1 MDLEGI
7 EAFFTRGLSPLIS
20 TIIISAII
28 ALSLPLFL
36 HFYLYRSRTTTT
48 VPSFLLLGPSGAG
61 KTSLLTLLDRG
72 NPTPTH
78 TSQTPSTITCAL
90 PPTHRAASARFRSS
104 HDPTS
109 NAPQRFH
116 LTDTPGH
123 GKLRHFSLD
132 ALAQLPT
139 ALKGLIFVIDS
150 AALAAPSAG
159 AAAGGDVG
167 GVGAA
172 AAVAGGEGRGGGGG
186 GASTSSSLTEAAEY
200 LHDVLLVLQRRHTS
214 AKTSRGPA
222 ALPVLIAA
230 NKVDLFT
237 ALPASLVK
245 VALEREITRVRE
257 TRGKGLLDSG
267 VDMGG
272 EGQSE
277 EEERDW
283 LGGGEGD
290 FRLEMMEEC
299 DVFVK
304 VVSGCVLGTE
314 GEKEDVEEWWEWIA
328 ENM

>member
-1 MDLEGI
+1 MDLGGI
-7 EAFFTRGLSPLIS
+7 EAFFTRGLSPFIS
-20 TIIISAII
+20 TIVISAII

-61 KTSLLTLLDRG
+61 KTSLLTL
-72 NPTPTH
+72 
-78 TSQTPSTITCAL
+78 
-90 PPTHRAASARFRSS
+90 RAASARFRSS

-132 ALAQLPT
+132 QLAQQPLS
-139 ALKGLIFVIDS
+139 ALRGLIFVVDS
-150 AALAAPSAG
+150 AALAASSGAG
-159 AAAGGDVG
+159 AD
-167 GVGAA
+167 
-172 AAVAGGEGRGGGGG
+172 
-186 GASTSSSLTEAAEY
+186 
-200 LHDVLLVLQRRHTS
+200 RRHTS

-222 ALPVLIAA
+222 ALPVLVAA

-245 VALEREITRVRE
+245 VALEKEITRVRE

-267 VDMGG
+267 VDMGA
-272 EGQSE
+272 EGQEE

-328 ENM
+328 GNM